1 MSPRYALTPDK
12 AAIGRRDGA
21 HVMRQALRIGACLVC
36 AALAQAAQAADPS
49 RGVRVRP
56 VAAQSGGL
64 TIVPVDEPPGGGG
77 EGQGGFSTT
86 VKLETA
92 RPSQSSGASADQSR
106 RKIVAEPIRIA
117 ALDGETGWFP
127 ALQRVRPVV
136 LVDVAAKP
144 DLTWDPKSREVLA
157 GLDVVARGV
166 TAADL
171 PGVVDQALAV
181 AWLKREKAQANQPIK
196 MLSADQLHTRGSRV
210 DVRVERLTGRYLILF
225 DLSGIGSAQLLYPLG
240 ADPEQRSDP
249 SYTVTFQVRE
259 PFGVDY
265 VVAVTAARPMTELQR
280 ILRESAR
287 RIDLEAFASAMDGL
301 DARIGYVRIFTS
313 P

>member
-1 MSPRYALTPDK
+1 MSPRYAPRPDK
-12 AAIGRRDGA
+12 AAIGRCVGA
-21 HVMRQALRIGACLVC
+21 HMMRKALRIGGCLVC
-36 AALAQAAQAADPS
+36 AVLAQAAQAADAS

-64 TIVPVDEPPGGGG
+64 TIVPVDEPPGAGG

-92 RPSQSSGASADQSR
+92 RPPQSSDTSADKSL
-106 RKIVAEPIRIA
+106 RKIVAGPIRIA
-117 ALDGETGWFP
+117 ALDGETGWFQ
-127 ALQRVRPVV
+127 ALERVRPVV
-136 LVDVAAKP
+136 LVDASAKP

-171 PGVVDQALAV
+171 PGVVDQALTA
-181 AWLKREKAQANQPIK
+181 AWLKRENARADQPIK
-196 MLSADQLHTRGSRV
+196 MLSADQLHTRGSRI
-210 DVRVERLTGRYLILF
+210 DVRVEQLTGRYLILF

-249 SYTVTFQVRE
+249 TYTVTFQARE

-265 VVAVTAARPMTELQR
+265 LVAVTAARPMTELQR

-287 RIDLEAFASAMDGL
+287 RIDLQAFASAMDGL
-301 DARIGYVRIFTS
+301 DARIGYIRIFTS